1 MNDLETSR
9 KKLWN
14 QLLADR
20 QFYAFEFLNDQF
32 IEDIRVDFLCTE
44 VSFIVRIETKKI
56 MAGWSQLTPAE
67 KKQLK
72 DKGFTILIISAQ
84 EVLENYTQVVQ
95 LIDREFTS
103 LTKFECG

>member
-9 KKLWN
+9 EKLWN

-20 QFYAFEFLNDQF
+20 QFYAFEFLKDQV
-32 IEDIRVDFLCTE
+32 IEGIRVDFLCAE
-44 VSFIVRIETKKI
+44 VSFAIRIEPNKK
-56 MAGWSQLTPAE
+56 MAGRSQLTPAE

-72 DKGFTILIISAQ
+72 DKGFSILIISTQ

-103 LTKFECG
+103 LTKFQCG